1 MENGLWTGQRH
12 KMTPCHHQCRLRELE
27 YRGRESR
34 EQTLR
39 ASVPLQDARVA
50 MRSNLDSNRKLTQT
64 FAESGLRN
72 VKTTPKGAKC
82 PDRRREV
89 LNEAFAKEAERNV

>member
-1 MENGLWTGQRH
+1 MENGLWTGQRQ
-12 KMTPCHHQCRLRELE
+12 KLAPCHHHQCRLRELE

-50 MRSNLDSNRKLTQT
+50 MRSNLDSKRKLTQT
-64 FAESGLRN
+64 FAE
-72 VKTTPKGAKC
+72 
-82 PDRRREV
+82 PD
-89 LNEAFAKEAERNV
+89 